1 MTTSEKKQV
10 FPNLK
15 EIVQTASELSEQVAR
30 TEEGSWAMYTLSV
43 IVTTGAFDFQ
53 KKVPQ
58 NS

>member
-1 MTTSEKKQV
+1 MTTLEKKQV

-15 EIVQTASELSEQVAR
+15 EIVQAASELNEQVVR

-43 IVTTGAFDFQ
+43 FVATGAFAFQ